1 MLSLVMIPAYELYIF
16 KDMLTSTTTL
26 VASSDHVARLWELAQ
41 GETIRQYNGHH
52 KAAVCVA
59 LNDLSVG
66 YA

>member
-1 MLSLVMIPAYELYIF
+1 M
-16 KDMLTSTTTL
+16 L

>member
-1 MLSLVMIPAYELYIF
+1 MTGPIINHATYYNA
-16 KDMLTSTTTL
+16 
-26 VASSDHVARLWELAQ
+26 ASSDHVARLWELTQ

-66 YA
+66 YT